1 MATLGGQVSV
11 LNDINT
17 RQKTKIAA
25 LGYPCSNL
33 TEAAFF
39 IQTLNTA
46 TLKATSGSMGS
57 LNDNT
62 WAYIDWASRSGI
74 ADALWSVGDR
84 KAVSL
89 NGMIGKDTTLNGI
102 YYCYILGF
110 NHNSA
115 KEGVNKIHFE
125 FGFTSLTG
133 GSHIAFVDSAYD
145 TIQTNTTTNT
155 FLRMNM
161 TRTNSGGWASSYMRS
176 YTLNGASGS
185 FLAAMPADLEAVLQK
200 VTKYTDNVGGGSGS
214 VESNVTASTDKLFI
228 VSCFELRGQTSS
240 GNSNE
245 ASYQQQ
251 YQYYKNGNAKI
262 RKKHNATGTGSK
274 FYTRSPVVSNGTQFL
289 GLNVTDG
296 GLTFYAEACEGVSPC
311 FCV

>member
-1 MATLGGQVSV
+1 MATLGGQVTV
-11 LNDINT
+11 LE
-17 RQKTKIAA
+17 KIRRKQQAMVSG
-25 LGYPCSNL
+25 LNGTGTNL
-33 TEAAFF
+33 TELSDFWGLVESV
-39 IQTLNTA
+39 TLRA
-46 TLKATSGSMGS
+46 SAS
-57 LNDNT
+57 LNDCS
-62 WAYIDWASRSGI
+62 WDYISKVSQAGL

-110 NHNSA
+110 NHNSE

-125 FGFTSLTG
+125 FGFSDLTDG
-133 GSHIAFVDSAYD
+133 AHIAFVDSIYD
-145 TIQTNTTTNT
+145 TLQSNTTTNT

-161 TRTNSGGWASSYMRS
+161 TRTNSGGWAASSMRN
-176 YTLNGASGS
+176 YTLNGGTKS
-185 FLAAMPADLEAVLQK
+185 FYAAFPADLKAVVK
-200 VTKYTDNVGGGSGS
+200 TITKYTDNVGNGSGS
-214 VESNVTASTDKLFI
+214 VASNVTATTDKLFI

-262 RKKHNATGTGSK
+262 RKKHNETGTGSK
-274 FYTRSPVVSNGTQFL
+274 FYTRSPVVSNGAQFL
-289 GLNVTDG
+289 GFNVTDG
-296 GLTFYAEACEGVSPC
+296 GLTLYAEACEGVSPC

>member
-115 KEGVNKIHFE
+115 KEGNNLIHFE
-125 FGFTSLTG
+125 FGFSALSG
-133 GSHIAFVDSAYD
+133 GAHIAFVDSAYD
-145 TIQTNTTTNT
+145 TIQTNTITNT

-161 TRTNSGGWASSYMRS
+161 TRTNSGGWGSSCMRS
-176 YTLNGASGS
+176 YTLNGSTKS
-185 FLAAMPADLEAVLQK
+185 FYAAFPADLKAVVK
-200 VTKYTDNVGGGSGS
+200 TITKYTDNVGNGSGS
-214 VESNVTASTDKLFI
+214 VASNVTATTDKLFI

-274 FYTRSPVVSNGTQFL
+274 FYTRSPVASNGTQFL

-296 GLTFYAEACEGVSPC
+296 GVTLYAEACEGVSPC